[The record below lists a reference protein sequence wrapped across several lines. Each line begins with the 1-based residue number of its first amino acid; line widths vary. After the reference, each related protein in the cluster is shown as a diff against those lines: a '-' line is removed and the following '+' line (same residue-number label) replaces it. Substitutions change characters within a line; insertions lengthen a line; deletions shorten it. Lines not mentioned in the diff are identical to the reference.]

1 MSPNNTERTHTFT
14 YPTVTPI
21 DILSP
26 HHKEHHPA
34 LMPFGE
40 QTEIPQG
47 GHEQTHKDIAQD
59 IASIA
64 TQQIVKLAPESERF
78 EKAA

>member
-1 MSPNNTERTHTFT
+1 
-14 YPTVTPI
+14 
-21 DILSP
+21 
-26 HHKEHHPA
+26 
-34 LMPFGE
+34 MPFGE